1 MIVSN
6 PDLGNKLRQTLSQGR
21 VPAAELL
28 DVIKAIFP
36 EINWDS
42 RREVQVFYEKLND
55 SEYRDTMAKKIND
68 YLARKDPSI
77 LEDKHMIRAIKIFK
91 NLFEYEDLLDVILA
105 DFSQATECMAALC
118 LTKILG
124 NDKVKFRLLFEDV
137 SDVKNA
143 NKILNEMKEFLHF
156 ESLTQ
161 LSELLPPMFAQSDMA
176 LRGGIAGQ
184 KYTDMIAR
192 QLSDLGVLGIQM
204 GRGSTPERGD
214 TKTKGG
220 FEPALVTLQ
229 PGRAIW
235 EVHSMLNPDES
246 SVEYRKRILGE
257 YLKMMENSS
266 TGQITSSGVE
276 DLIAMYLHGVSIVDE
291 KGFTVG

>member
-1 MIVSN
+1 
-6 PDLGNKLRQTLSQGR
+6 
-21 VPAAELL
+21 
-28 DVIKAIFP
+28 
-36 EINWDS
+36 
-42 RREVQVFYEKLND
+42 
-55 SEYRDTMAKKIND
+55 
-68 YLARKDPSI
+68 
-77 LEDKHMIRAIKIFK
+77 
-91 NLFEYEDLLDVILA
+91 
-105 DFSQATECMAALC
+105 
-118 LTKILG
+118 
-124 NDKVKFRLLFEDV
+124 
-137 SDVKNA
+137 
-143 NKILNEMKEFLHF
+143 
-156 ESLTQ
+156 
-161 LSELLPPMFAQSDMA
+161 
-176 LRGGIAGQ
+176 
-184 KYTDMIAR
+184 MIAR

-229 PGRAIW
+229 PGRAIRQ
-235 EVHSMLNPDES
+235 VHSMLKSDES